1 MPRDAAMEFAISLYL
16 YEESVKHLIE
26 ESNLASTHWLLRS
39 EKPSVGPDADALS
52 VDPSPL
58 CPDETSFGVL
68 RFIFLRLMLTMLRL
82 RLWDVIPNHLEI
94 VHARRETTCTTGRVM
109 GFVKDCEGWQC
120 KGQHRR
126 ERRETADRTG
136 SFNSASISWK
146 SNPSL

>member
-58 CPDETSFGVL
+58 CPDETSSYLVVL
-68 RFIFLRLMLTMLRL
+68 SSLLLLLQVWSVEIHFLEV
-82 RLWDVIPNHLEI
+82 DV
-94 VHARRETTCTTGRVM
+94 
-109 GFVKDCEGWQC
+109 D
-120 KGQHRR
+120 
-126 ERRETADRTG
+126 D
-136 SFNSASISWK
+136 ASSQTVGCH
-146 SNPSL
+146 S